1 MSLEKNM
8 DVIKAQMNPKLA
20 EMIKQLSRLK
30 YGRNRDQIEAEM
42 KVRAK
47 L

>member
-1 MSLEKNM
+1 
-8 DVIKAQMNPKLA
+8 MNPKLA

-30 YGRNRDQIEAEM
+30 YGKDREVIEAEIS
-42 KVRAK
+42 VRAR

>member
-1 MSLEKNM
+1 MEK
-8 DVIKAQMNPKLA
+8 IKAQMNPKLA

-30 YGRNRDQIEAEM
+30 YGKDRAVIEEEM
-42 KVRAK
+42 KIRAK